1 MKELK
6 TLTNHNTAPIG
17 VFDSGA
23 GGISVLKRLWALM
36 PNEQFL
42 YFGDS
47 ANAPYGTRPLEE
59 IRALTVKAV
68 EHLLDEGCKAIVLAC
83 NTATSAAAKELRETY
98 PDVPIFGL
106 EPALKPAALSGVHPT
121 VVVMATPLTLREEKF
136 RALTERFE
144 DLCELIKL
152 PAPEL
157 VELVEQNKMG
167 TPELRTYLEDLFA
180 PLDRDKIDCLVL
192 GCTHFP
198 FVKREL
204 RAILGDRPV
213 FFDGAVGIAKYA
225 KLVLD
230 LREMRAP
237 LEAEGEIRFESS
249 DPEKLPLLRQLFS
262 FEL

>member
-1 MKELK
+1 MTDNK
-6 TLTNHNTAPIG
+6 TAPIG

-47 ANAPYGTRPLEE
+47 ANAPYGTKPLEE
-59 IRALTVKAV
+59 IRALTVSAV

-98 PDVPIFGL
+98 PDIPIIGL
-106 EPALKPAALSGVHPT
+106 EPALKPAALSGDHPT
-121 VVVMATPLTLREEKF
+121 VVVMATPLTLREAKF
-136 RALTERFE
+136 QSLTERFAHR
-144 DLCELIKL
+144 CELIRL

-167 TPELRTYLEDLFA
+167 TPELMDYLEALFA
-180 PLDRDKIDCLVL
+180 PLDKDKIDCLVL

-198 FVKREL
+198 FAKREL
-204 RAILGDRPV
+204 RAILGSRPV
-213 FFDGAVGIAKYA
+213 FFDGAVGEAKYT
-225 KLVLD
+225 KVVLD
-230 LREMRAP
+230 ERGLRAP
-237 LEAEGEIRFESS
+237 LDAVGAIRFESS
-249 DPEKLPLLRQLFS
+249 DPKKLPLLEQLFS

>member
-1 MKELK
+1 M
-6 TLTNHNTAPIG
+6 NNPTAPIG

-36 PNEQFL
+36 PNEQYL
-42 YFGDS
+42 YYGDS
-47 ANAPYGTRPLEE
+47 ANAPYGTKPVET
-59 IRALTVKAV
+59 IRDLTVNAV

-83 NTATSAAAKELRETY
+83 NTATSAAAQVLRDAH

-106 EPALKPAALSGVHPT
+106 EPALKPAALSGGHPT

-136 RALTERFE
+136 RALTARFA
-144 DLCELIKL
+144 DLCELIPL

-157 VELVEQNKMG
+157 VGLVEENKMG
-167 TPELRTYLEDLFA
+167 TPELRAYLEDLFA

-213 FFDGAVGIAKYA
+213 FFDGAVGIAKYV

-230 LREMRAP
+230 MRELRAAP
-237 LEAEGEIRFESS
+237 GAAGSIRFESS